1 MDRRSP
7 SIMRLLELGPRSRRR
22 ERGGA
27 SLLIAIATAGVVGWH
42 GIARGAEARLT
53 LADAVASALHRSAA
67 IYEVDVPVSLAS
79 VLVAFL
85 VSVAVGLFFGIYPAR
100 RAAAMNI
107 VDALGY
113 E

>member
-1 MDRRSP
+1 MNIMLVTVTERTRDIGIRLALGAHRRD
-7 SIMRLLELGPRSRRR
+7 ILLQFLFEAGILSFTGGIVGVALG
-22 ERGGA
+22 
-27 SLLIAIATAGVVGWH
+27 AGVPLYL
-42 GIARGAEARLT
+42 GA
-53 LADAVASALHRSAA
+53 V
-67 IYEVDVPVSLAS
+67 YEVDVPVSLLS
-79 VLVAFL
+79 VMIAFL